1 MKFIEEFVRPPQ
13 IPLTIN
19 CINEV
24 LNKGFESKCRKRDIK
39 LYLKHW
45 INYSYKKGG
54 SSTLKGGNLRTQYLQ
69 WIFSSRTIT
78 LVLENKLLINIDE
91 WIF

>member
-24 LNKGFESKCRKRDIK
+24 LNKAFESKCRKKR
-39 LYLKHW
+39 
-45 INYSYKKGG
+45 YKI
-54 SSTLKGGNLRTQYLQ
+54 
-69 WIFSSRTIT
+69 IFK
-78 LVLENKLLINIDE
+78 VLN
-91 WIF
+91 